1 MIDLKGE
8 VGHDVIVPRSSLK
21 SRDDRGTIKGR
32 SPSIV
37 GGPGFSKTKHFRDD
51 RGRFHWNGWDSL
63 RKRPGTMK
71 AIMNP

>member
-37 GGPGFSKTKHFRDD
+37 GGPGFFKNPKKFSKILSENFFDNFFQKNFQKN
-51 RGRFHWNGWDSL
+51 F
-63 RKRPGTMK
+63 
-71 AIMNP
+71 